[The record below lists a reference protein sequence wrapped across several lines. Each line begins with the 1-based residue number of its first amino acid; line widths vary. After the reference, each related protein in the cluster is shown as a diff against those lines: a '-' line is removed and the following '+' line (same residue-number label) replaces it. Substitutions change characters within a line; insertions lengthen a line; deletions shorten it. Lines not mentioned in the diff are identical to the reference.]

1 MGCAAR
7 LEAMTDI
14 EFPAPKTKPLTKAEL
29 AALRAEADEG
39 RVTLKDFNAV
49 AKRNGA
55 KAETPHG
62 PKLIDPRTIKP
73 RNIEWLIRDRLAFDM
88 LTLLVGHGGV
98 GKGVCWINWI
108 ARISRGELGERKNT
122 LISAPED
129 VHDTMLVPRLH
140 AADADLEHV
149 RLIDSLR
156 FPNDEAWLEQQIAE
170 RRACLLVCDP
180 VLTHLSAKTD
190 SYRDHDVKLALTP
203 LLQMAARTRCAV
215 LGVVHFTKSTERGA
229 FLSIQA
235 SGAFGNTARHVLGM
249 VDHPDD
255 NDGRVLSVVK
265 TNIASRGLSWRMRVE
280 TKPVEGLDDPVPTL
294 VEDGDSNESVD
305 DLLAAGRSRAV
316 VSPQKLRELVLRE
329 LACGEKSRDH
339 LNQVAGDELGASAD
353 MVYRNA
359 LAPLRASGSVKPRKE
374 GIDGKW
380 HWSVVA

>member
-1 MGCAAR
+1 MID
-7 LEAMTDI
+7 EID
-14 EFPAPKTKPLTKAEL
+14 FPEPKTKPLTKAEL
-29 AALRAEADEG
+29 AALRTEADAG
-39 RVTLKDFNAV
+39 RVTLEDLNTV
-49 AKRNGA
+49 PKRNGA
-55 KAETPHG
+55 KPETPRG
-62 PKLIDPRTIKP
+62 PQLIDPRTIKP

-108 ARISRGELGERKNT
+108 ARISRGELGERKST

-129 VHDTMLVPRLH
+129 VHDTMLVPRLL
-140 AADADLEHV
+140 AAGADLEHV
-149 RLIDSLR
+149 RLIDSLQ
-156 FPNDEAWLEQQIAE
+156 FPGDGAWLEQQIVL
-170 RRACLLVCDP
+170 RDACLLVCDP

-255 NDGRVLSVVK
+255 NDGRVLSVAK
-265 TNIASRGLSWRMRVE
+265 TNIASKGLSWRMRVE

-294 VEDGDSNESVD
+294 IEDGDSNESVD
-305 DLLAAGRSRAV
+305 DILAKRSSRAGV
-316 VSPQKLRELVLRE
+316 PPQKLQELVLEE
-329 LACGEKSRDH
+329 LASGEKTREH
-339 LNQVAGDELGASAD
+339 LDQAAADQLGASAD
-353 MVYRNA
+353 QLWRHALKTLKAERKIRVYKDGFDGGWVWA
-359 LAPLRASGSVKPRKE
+359 LRE
-374 GIDGKW
+374 E
-380 HWSVVA
+380 WS